1 MQAALGWAGSKSLV
15 RTWRQVVTALFG
27 ALAHTALCWIALQLD
42 FFRGSSA
49 VFNQLFGIV
58 WLGQGALV
66 LVLLSGINRRFK
78 DPSLSLPV
86 VLWSTLGLLASAYFV
101 DQVRLCVM
109 VLFFAIL
116 QTGVFRLSFRSF
128 VTVSTLCVLGYG
140 AIIWRV
146 STLYP
151 EAIDVTTEAI
161 QWAAFT
167 LITLG
172 VVLVANE
179 ISSIRR
185 QLIERNGQLAKIV
198 DRIEDMAIRD
208 ELTGMYNRRHAT
220 ERLNKMREMANRK
233 AFGFMVLYIDLDHF
247 KQVNDNY
254 GHSVGDEV
262 LREFAAMV
270 RESLSGRDFVA
281 RLGGEEFLAVLVKTD
296 QQQGLAMAEKLRAAV
311 TKLKFPS
318 APELSVSA
326 STGAAE
332 YRLGES
338 IEQLLAR
345 ADGALYRAKH
355 EGRNRVFWA
364 SEEQT

>member
-86 VLWSTLGLLASAYFV
+86 VLGSTLGLLASAYFV

-146 STLYP
+146 STLYA
-151 EAIDVTTEAI
+151 EAIDVTAEAI

-185 QLIERNGQLAKIV
+185 QLIERNGSSPRSSIASKTWLFVMNSPGCITVA
-198 DRIEDMAIRD
+198 M
-208 ELTGMYNRRHAT
+208 
-220 ERLNKMREMANRK
+220 
-233 AFGFMVLYIDLDHF
+233 
-247 KQVNDNY
+247 
-254 GHSVGDEV
+254 
-262 LREFAAMV
+262 LR
-270 RESLSGRDFVA
+270 SG
-281 RLGGEEFLAVLVKTD
+281 
-296 QQQGLAMAEKLRAAV
+296 
-311 TKLKFPS
+311 
-318 APELSVSA
+318 
-326 STGAAE
+326 
-332 YRLGES
+332 
-338 IEQLLAR
+338 
-345 ADGALYRAKH
+345 
-355 EGRNRVFWA
+355 
-364 SEEQT
+364 